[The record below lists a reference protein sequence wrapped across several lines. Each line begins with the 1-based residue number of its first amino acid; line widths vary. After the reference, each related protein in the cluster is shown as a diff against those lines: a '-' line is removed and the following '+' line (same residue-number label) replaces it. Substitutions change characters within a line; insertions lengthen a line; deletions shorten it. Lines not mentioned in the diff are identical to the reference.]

1 MRLIKGVTRY
11 RSYRGWHGNDSN
23 NPRNIPLFNL
33 PNEITL
39 LIAQYLTPK
48 SLNSFLQA
56 NRYLAFLLASPLQR
70 FALQS
75 KYSETALWFAAATG
89 QKELIRRIL
98 ENVPQILVKEAVMGA
113 MGHMIPGSVLHKS
126 PARCDDW
133 LVKLLVQGNR
143 NIIIHDTRCGGT
155 PLHWAS
161 QYGHESIVRSLL
173 AGRINITIT
182 DGRGRTALH
191 WAAKAGHED
200 VVKILLKYG
209 AFVDSQD
216 NYGDTALHRATEQS
230 HEGVVRVLLE
240 NGADVAIPEGDG
252 ATVLHWAAAYG
263 KDAIALLLLENGAET
278 KVFGRNGETPLHQ
291 AAAHGHCGVAKLL
304 MKFGADVEALD
315 EFGWT
320 PLHHAVANHH
330 EPVAVLLES
339 RGEVS
344 SRDRKRRRAAIVKAI
359 RGMNMRAVRWFLSR
373 IRVRS

>member
-1 MRLIKGVTRY
+1 MRSIKGVTRY
-11 RSYRGWHGNDSN
+11 RDKNSN
-23 NPRNIPLFNL
+23 NPGDIPLFTL

-39 LIAQYLTPK
+39 LAAQYLTPK
-48 SLNSFLQA
+48 SLNSFLRT
-56 NRYLAFLLASPLQR
+56 NRYLARLLTPLLHKL
-70 FALQS
+70 ALQS
-75 KYSETALWFAAATG
+75 KYGETALWFAATTD
-89 QKELIRRIL
+89 QNELVRSIL
-98 ENVPQILVKEAVMGA
+98 EKVPRIVVMEAVIGEMGE
-113 MGHMIPGSVLHKS
+113 MVPGSVLHTS

-133 LVKLLVQGNR
+133 LVKLLVRRNR
-143 NIIIHDTRCGGT
+143 NIIIHDARCGGT

-161 QYGHESIVRSLL
+161 QYGHESIVQSLL
-173 AGRINITIT
+173 AGRINITVK

-191 WAAKAGHED
+191 WAAKAGHEG
-200 VVKILLKYG
+200 VVRILLKNG

-230 HEGVVRVLLE
+230 HEAVVKVLIE
-240 NGADVAIPEGDG
+240 NGADVAITEGDG

-291 AAAHGHCGVAKLL
+291 AAAHGHCAVAKLL

-320 PLHHAVANHH
+320 PLHHAVANNH

-339 RGEVS
+339 RVEVS
-344 SRDRKRRRAAIVKAI
+344 SRDRKKRRAAIVKAI
-359 RGMNMRAVRWFLSR
+359 RGMNMRAIRWFLSR
-373 IRVRS
+373 IKVRI

>member
-1 MRLIKGVTRY
+1 MTRY
-11 RSYRGWHGNDSN
+11 RGFHSARLN
-23 NPRNIPLFNL
+23 NGRNIPLFTL
-33 PNEITL
+33 PNEITI

-48 SLNSFLQA
+48 YLNSFLQT
-56 NRYLAFLLASPLQR
+56 NRY
-70 FALQS
+70 FALLLTPLLHKFALLT
-75 KYSETALWFAAATG
+75 KYGETALWFAATTG
-89 QKELIRRIL
+89 QRGLVKLIL
-98 ENVPQILVKEAVMGA
+98 EKAPRIAVTEAMTGA
-113 MGHMIPGSVLHKS
+113 MGNIILGSVLHKS
-126 PARCDDW
+126 PARCDEW
-133 LVKLLVQGNR
+133 LVRLLVQNNR
-143 NIIIHDTRCGGT
+143 NVIINDTRCGGT

-173 AGRINITIT
+173 AERINITFK

-191 WAAKAGHED
+191 WAAKAGHGA
-200 VVKILLKYG
+200 VVKVLLDNG

-216 NYGDTALHRATEQS
+216 NYGDTALHRATEQT
-230 HEGVVRVLLE
+230 HEAVVRILLE
-240 NGADVAIPEGDG
+240 NGADVAITEGDG

-278 KVFGRNGETPLHQ
+278 EVFGRNGETPLHQ
-291 AAAHGHCGVAKLL
+291 AAAYGHWTVTKLL
-304 MKFGADVEALD
+304 MKFGADTEALD

-320 PLHHAVANHH
+320 PLHHAVANNH

-359 RGMNMRAVRWFLSR
+359 RTMNMRAMRWFLSR

>member
-1 MRLIKGVTRY
+1 MESVKAVAR
-11 RSYRGWHGNDSN
+11 YRGWHSSSSSSSSLANV
-23 NPRNIPLFNL
+23 PLFTL

-39 LIAQYLTPK
+39 LVAQNLSPK
-48 SLNSFLQA
+48 SLSSFIQTH
-56 NRYLAFLLASPLQR
+56 RYLACLLTPLLHK
-70 FALQS
+70 FAFQS
-75 KYSETALWFAAATG
+75 KYGETALWFAATTG
-89 QKELIRRIL
+89 QGELVRGIL
-98 ENVPQILVKEAVMGA
+98 EKVPRIVVMEAVTGA
-113 MGHMIPGSVLHKS
+113 MGNMIPGSVLHTS

-133 LVKLLVQGNR
+133 LVKLLVRR
-143 NIIIHDTRCGGT
+143 NHSIIIHDTRCGGT

-161 QYGHESIVRSLL
+161 QYGHESIVQSLL
-173 AGRINITIT
+173 AGRINITIK
-182 DGRGRTALH
+182 DGRGRSALH
-191 WAAKAGHED
+191 WAAKAGHEGI
-200 VVKILLKYG
+200 VRILLKNG

-216 NYGDTALHRATEQS
+216 NYGDTALHRATEKT
-230 HEGVVRVLLE
+230 HEAVVRVLLE

-291 AAAHGHCGVAKLL
+291 AAAYGHCGVTKLL

-320 PLHHAVANHH
+320 PLHHAIANNH

-339 RGEVS
+339 RAEVS
-344 SRDRKRRRAAIVKAI
+344 SKDRKRKRAAIVKVI
-359 RGMNMRAVRWFLSR
+359 RGMNMRAMRWILSR